1 MSNFNTTG
9 YIVIRNA
16 INKEVAD
23 FLYQYFLLRRTN
35 TDIMFKS
42 KYISEFETYFGVWND
57 PQAPNTFSVYGDPA
71 FDTLLPII
79 QPKIEEIGEFKLHSN
94 YSYARL
100 YKKGDVL
107 MHPIFNHPY
116 ILLEKKEEHWLC
128 CLVTSEETCPEILE
142 ACKSRF
148 FADNFITRVLFT
160 TVDPIGR
167 FMYPYENPRQLNSVL
182 KKLKEL
188 FV

>member
-1 MSNFNTTG
+1 MIHPAVQNF
-9 YIVIRNA
+9 
-16 INKEVAD
+16 
-23 FLYQYFLLRRTN
+23 
-35 TDIMFKS
+35 
-42 KYISEFETYFGVWND
+42 
-57 PQAPNTFSVYGDPA
+57 
-71 FDTLLPII
+71 
-79 QPKIEEIGEFKLHSN
+79 SN
-94 YSYARL
+94 YVNNLNKPFTKEKLSTLCSSMVKEDKEFFTNKIKENVSREEL
-100 YKKGDVL
+100 IDILKNMSQPGPKPVGTPQVTPKKNIPTVYKKGDVL

-160 TVDPIGR
+160 TVDPIGK

>member
-1 MSNFNTTG
+1 MIHPAVQNFTNYITNDSKPFDKVNLLKLCSSMAKEDKEFFTGKIKENVSREELVDILKTMSQAGPKPAGT
-9 YIVIRNA
+9 
-16 INKEVAD
+16 
-23 FLYQYFLLRRTN
+23 
-35 TDIMFKS
+35 
-42 KYISEFETYFGVWND
+42 
-57 PQAPNTFSVYGDPA
+57 PQVT
-71 FDTLLPII
+71 
-79 QPKIEEIGEFKLHSN
+79 PKKNIPTV
-94 YSYARL
+94 